1 MTAEVTMRLLLHRFD
16 DSQNRSCSEMSK
28 CALQNRPLPNSSST
42 RLIVRGCGPMQ
53 KKQTPPFTATKM
65 LRLGLLG
72 IEPLLDGL
80 RRRGVGAISL
90 RLIEVGW
97 GLIFPWINRV
107 PFGVPFESL
116 KKIHLL
122 YGRVRPCWIFQICEG
137 VQHQVVYRIRA
148 MSAANCLLS
157 RAIAQFSSADC
168 RFCCAVVRSTVFS
181 SRES

>member
-1 MTAEVTMRLLLHRFD
+1 
-16 DSQNRSCSEMSK
+16 MSK
-28 CALQNRPLPNSSST
+28 CALRNRPLPNSSST

-53 KKQTPPFTATKM
+53 KKQTPSVYCNQNVAV
-65 LRLGLLG
+65 RLAWDRAALG
-72 IEPLLDGL
+72 RVKEE
-80 RRRGVGAISL
+80 GVGAISL

-97 GLIFPWINRV
+97 GLVFPWINRM
-107 PFGVPFESL
+107 PFRVPFESL
-116 KKIHLL
+116 KKMHLL

-157 RAIAQFSSADC
+157 RAIAQFSSAGC